1 MHLQAIYL
9 IWPNNAQSMVL
20 QSAFKGCIVS
30 TMLFVILPHI
40 EHDPLASLPWRDLIK
55 GRAPFFIILAICSF
69 HQVILARSNP
79 KEDSKYDKIA
89 SFQE

>member
-1 MHLQAIYL
+1 MHIKEINIRWQNKEKNMELKYEI
-9 IWPNNAQSMVL
+9 
-20 QSAFKGCIVS
+20 KGCIVRN
-30 TMLFVILPHI
+30 MMIVIHPKKEQENEAYLTR
-40 EHDPLASLPWRDLIK
+40 RDLIK
-55 GRAPFFIILAICSF
+55 GRGHFFIILAICSF